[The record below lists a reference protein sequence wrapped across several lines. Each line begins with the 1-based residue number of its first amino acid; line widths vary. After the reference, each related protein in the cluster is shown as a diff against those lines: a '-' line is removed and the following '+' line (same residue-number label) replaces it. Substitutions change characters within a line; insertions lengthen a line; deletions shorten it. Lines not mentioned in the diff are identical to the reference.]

1 MFPTFPLI
9 SARHAA
15 LSMLPP
21 PFNASSISFN
31 RFFIRTERFMF
42 SHRDEN
48 MASVPRFFFCS
59 RFFAL
64 ISFHSLTLYRATDV
78 AISTS
83 NETMKT
89 NCRRDTSYQ
98 LVIEFSLSQFPCR
111 YPGLLKGSPYSL
123 STTAIDGGLA
133 SIDLSKETD

>member
-1 MFPTFPLI
+1 MHLRSHSTAFLSEPI
-9 SARHAA
+9 A
-15 LSMLPP
+15 LCLLTGTGTRQV
-21 PFNASSISFN
+21 F
-31 RFFIRTERFMF
+31 RVLFFLF
-42 SHRDEN
+42 
-48 MASVPRFFFCS
+48 

-64 ISFHSLTLYRATDV
+64 ISFHSLTLYRATDA